1 MSGLP
6 DLEFLFK
13 RDGFVLDMSSDNHSS
28 EENQWLERFQHDK
41 WRAVFHLGQ
50 SGYHVAPASSLEF
63 LLRLSREYFALLS
76 RSADLELKRAAVD
89 LDVSDET
96 AAEVLSEIPFAV
108 GSEHLTLK
116 WVRNAFARLHEVY
129 RSDIAAWDG
138 SVESYFTQKGLA
150 PAGGRLTFHLAERKN
165 SNTPFAFLATY
176 AVDGA
181 EGAVT
186 HLKLKQALD
195 LFQGNQPELL
205 RIVSALE
212 RAQKRSSFVRSY
224 VESGDLFRAVEM
236 SAQDAYRFLQD
247 VATFEELG
255 IKCRTPVWWKPTGS
269 RSRIDVRAS
278 LLRTYTRE
286 VTGQFGLGTLVKLQL
301 IMSIDGAPITEDE
314 IRALLQVTD
323 GLTLLKGDW
332 VEVNHE
338 QLASMLEVCERL
350 KDTELTI
357 ADALRGNLSPTD
369 LPDDVEIEIDN
380 SSWLAE
386 MRLSPD
392 NAGLDSSQQ
401 TPDTFLAE
409 LRPYQASGFSWL
421 CRMASL
427 GFGACLADDMGLG
440 KTIQVLALLERL
452 RIDHPEHRALLV
464 VPMSLLANWTH
475 ELKKFAPCIP
485 FSVVHRSAD
494 DYAAVDF
501 ADLPFL
507 SITTYGMIVRRPESH
522 NVNWDLVILDEAQA
536 IKNPASSQA
545 LAAKKLRRR
554 NSIAM
559 TGTPVENKLFDLWS
573 LFDFLNPGL
582 LGSAKEFSSSEMRY
596 HPSQIRKITGPF
608 VLRRLK
614 TDKAV
619 IADLPDKNEIDQ
631 YVSLSKDQKILYQ
644 QIIRSLQEDFDRGD
658 VRHTNAKVLT
668 AISAC
673 KQVCNHPDQFLGLD
687 GFDPKQSGKFLT
699 LRQLCETIH
708 DKRERVLVFTQYREI
723 TQPLADFL
731 ANVFGH
737 PGLVFHG
744 GLTQRQRT
752 RVLEEFQG
760 DGDAPFI
767 VMSIKAGGVGLNLTE
782 ANNVILFDRWWNP
795 AVERQ
800 AIDRVFRIGQ
810 TRDVMVHKMIV
821 ADTIEEKIVE
831 VLKTKGSLAD
841 AAVGTDGELADTL
854 SIDDLVA
861 LLRSEIV

>member
-1 MSGLP
+1 M
-6 DLEFLFK
+6 FK
-13 RDGFVLDMSSDNHSS
+13 RDGFALDMSSGNHSP
-28 EENQWLERFQHDK
+28 EENQWLDRFQHDK
-41 WRAVFHLGQ
+41 WHALFHLGQ
-50 SGYHVAPASSLEF
+50 SGYHSAPASSLEF
-63 LLRLSREYFALLS
+63 LLRLAREYFALLA
-76 RSADLELKRAAVD
+76 RSSDLELRRAAVD
-89 LDVSDET
+89 LEVSDEAV
-96 AAEVLSEIPFAV
+96 AAALSEIPFAV
-108 GSEHLTLK
+108 GSEHLTPK
-116 WVRNAFARLHEVY
+116 WVRNVYARLHEVFQ
-129 RSDIAAWDG
+129 SDIAVWDG

-150 PAGGRLTFHLAERKN
+150 HAGGRLIFHLAERRN

-176 AVDGA
+176 AVEGA
-181 EGAVT
+181 EGAIT

-195 LFQGNQPELL
+195 QFQDNQSELL
-205 RIVSALE
+205 RIVSILE
-212 RAQKRSSFVRSY
+212 RAQKRSGFVRSFI
-224 VESGDLFRAVEM
+224 ESGDLFHAVEM
-236 SAQDAYRFLQD
+236 SAQDTYRFLQD
-247 VATFEELG
+247 VATLEELG
-255 IKCRTPVWWKPTGS
+255 IKCRTPVWWKPTGK

-278 LLRTYTRE
+278 LLRNYTRE
-286 VTGQFGLGTLVKLQL
+286 ITGQFGLGTLVELQP
-301 IMSIDGAPITEDE
+301 IMSIDGTLITESE
-314 IRALLQVTD
+314 IRELLEVSD
-323 GLTLLKGDW
+323 GLTLLKGNW

-338 QLASMLEVCERL
+338 RLASMLEVFEKL

-357 ADALRGNLSPTD
+357 ADALRGSLSPID
-369 LPDDVEIEIDN
+369 LPDDFDIEVDN
-380 SSWLAE
+380 SLWLAE
-386 MRLSPD
+386 MRLTTD
-392 NAGLDSSQQ
+392 NAGLDSSPQA
-401 TPDTFLAE
+401 PDTFHAD
-409 LRPYQASGFSWL
+409 LRPYQALGFAWL

-440 KTIQVLALLERL
+440 KTVQVLALLEKL
-452 RIDHPEHRALLV
+452 RIEHPEHRTLLI

-475 ELKKFAPCIP
+475 ELKKFAPCMP
-485 FSVVHRSAD
+485 YSVIHRSAD

-507 SITTYGMIVRRPESH
+507 SITTYGMIVRRPEFH
-522 NVNWDLVILDEAQA
+522 DMAWNLVILDEAQA

-545 LAAKKLRRR
+545 VAVKKLRRH
-554 NSIAM
+554 NCIVM

-582 LGSAKEFSSSEMRY
+582 LGSAKEFASSEMRY
-596 HPSQIRKITGPF
+596 KPSEIRKITGPF

-614 TDKAV
+614 TDKTV
-619 IADLPDKNEIDQ
+619 IADLPEKNEIDQ
-631 YVSLSKDQKILYQ
+631 YVSLSKDQRILYQ
-644 QIIRSLQEDFDRGD
+644 QIIRSLQEDFNRGD

-673 KQVCNHPDQFLGLD
+673 KQVCNHPDQFLGLR
-687 GFDPKQSGKFLT
+687 GFDPERSGKFLA

-708 DKRERVLVFTQYREI
+708 DKRERVIVFTQYREI

-731 ANVFGH
+731 ASVFDH

-744 GLTQRQRT
+744 GLTQRQRA
-752 RVLEEFQG
+752 RVLDEFQG

-795 AVERQ
+795 AVEQQ

-810 TRDVMVHKMIV
+810 TRDVMVHKMVV

-831 VLKTKGSLAD
+831 VLRTKGSLAD
-841 AAVGTDGELADTL
+841 AAVGAGGGLAETL